1 MPYLYGKQIML
12 RDYRQEDLPAIR
24 AWVND
29 RKAIRYLSS
38 RFWMPQSLTDT
49 SDFLSHAM
57 SAGTNGAYFIIAEL
71 DSEAYIGQIDLF
83 SINWRLRS
91 AEMGMVIGSEK
102 DRGHGVGAEAISLI
116 LEYAFTILGLNR
128 VELEVAAENARAR
141 RCYQKAGFQ
150 PEGVKR
156 KAFMVD
162 GQYADLVM
170 MSVLADEWREK
181 QNSRSTIDQP

>member
-1 MPYLYGKQIML
+1 LPYLYGKQIML

-24 AWVND
+24 DWVND
-29 RKAIRYLSS
+29 RQTIRYLSS
-38 RFWMPQSLTDT
+38 RFWMPQSITDT

-57 SAGTNGAYFIIAEL
+57 SAGTNGAYFIIAQRE
-71 DSEAYIGQIDLF
+71 SEAYLGQIDLF

-91 AEMGMVIGSEK
+91 AEMGMVIAREK
-102 DRGHGVGAEAISLI
+102 NRGQGVGVEAILLL
-116 LEYAFTILGLNR
+116 LEYAFAILGLNR
-128 VELEVAAENARAR
+128 VELEVAAENTRAL

-150 PEGVKR
+150 QEGVKR

-181 QNSRSTIDQP
+181 QNSRSTIDKP

>member
-1 MPYLYGKQIML
+1 LPYLYGKQVML

-24 AWVND
+24 EWVND
-29 RKAIRYLSS
+29 RQTIRYLSS
-38 RFWMPQSLTDT
+38 RFWMPQSQTDT

-57 SAGTNGAYFIIAEL
+57 SAGTNGAYFIIANR
-71 DSEAYIGQIDLF
+71 DNEAYIGQIDLF

-102 DRGHGVGAEAISLI
+102 NRGRGVGVEAISLI

-128 VELEVAAENARAR
+128 VELEVAAENTRAK
-141 RCYQKAGFQ
+141 RCYQKAGFLL
-150 PEGVKR
+150 EGVKR

-162 GQYADLVM
+162 GQYTDLVL
-170 MSVLADEWREK
+170 MSVLAGEWFEK
-181 QNSRSTIDQP
+181 QNSHSTTKQP